1 MTGLGHSHTS
11 TCSLGA
17 PSTPTPTPRAG
28 PAGSPDLDVGPLG
41 IPSIPEML
49 RVLMGAVVLSE
60 VRNSRSCL
68 RCGGSCYGLAGQR
81 PLCPLAGGLRHSPT
95 ADLPSGPAY
104 LLTPL
109 SGQSPAVSPAEFLRR
124 GGSLG
129 RTVWALFAFAPQ
141 PSHPRANKGYVDM
154 KKGKPSGR
162 LFLEQLFPPISQ
174 PSPPSG
180 PLCLVFSSC
189 DFLSQA
195 PFHLPVLLGWSDPI

>member
-1 MTGLGHSHTS
+1 MWRELLQAGWPETS
-11 TCSLGA
+11 LPTVGA
-17 PSTPTPTPRAG
+17 
-28 PAGSPDLDVGPLG
+28 
-41 IPSIPEML
+41 
-49 RVLMGAVVLSE
+49 
-60 VRNSRSCL
+60 
-68 RCGGSCYGLAGQR
+68 
-81 PLCPLAGGLRHSPT
+81 LRHSRT
-95 ADLPSGPAY
+95 ADLPPGPTY
-104 LLTPL
+104 LLTRL
-109 SGQSPAVSPAEFLRR
+109 SGQSTAMSPAEFLRR

-154 KKGKPSGR
+154 KKGKPSHR
-162 LFLEQLFPPISQ
+162 LFLEQLLPHISQ